1 MGAPFNHNVAAGMP
15 QGKSRFELLSSR
27 VIALRLVPNLI
38 LPNAGLHRL
47 GVAPKINR

>member
-1 MGAPFNHNVAAGMP
+1 MP

-38 LPNAGLHRL
+38 LRNAGLHRL
-47 GVAPKINR
+47 GVGQKINR